1 MIELIEQEFY
11 VDHVFIVCVLGLKQV
26 YLINNVNEIVVKR

>member
-1 MIELIEQEFY
+1 MIDLIEQECY
-11 VDHVFIVCVLGLKQV
+11 VDHVCVLGLKQV